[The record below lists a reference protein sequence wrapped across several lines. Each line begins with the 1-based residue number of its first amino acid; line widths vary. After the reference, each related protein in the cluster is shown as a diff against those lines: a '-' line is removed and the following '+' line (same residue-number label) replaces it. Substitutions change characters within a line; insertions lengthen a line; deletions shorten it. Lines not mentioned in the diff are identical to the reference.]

1 MGKIITC
8 KYCGTTKE
16 VRQHAETCGSGICR
30 MRKHREAITEGKT
43 LEELCAPDTFE
54 DLATAYK
61 DALEAHREAQ
71 KEADSLYEWVEEAR
85 AELESLCAQLG
96 LNVTANGLSEPRTT
110 LTTESTLQR
119 LNAKYAQKEKE

>member
-16 VRQHAETCGSGICR
+16 VRQHAETCGSGTCR
-30 MRKHREAITEGKT
+30 MRKHREVAAEGKS

-54 DLATAYK
+54 DLAAAYK

-71 KEADSLYEWVEEAR
+71 KEADSLHEWVEVTR
-85 AELESLCAQLG
+85 AELEALCSQLG

-110 LTTESTLQR
+110 LTESALQL